1 MRGTTST
8 LKLRAFL
15 LLFSTALLALNG
27 FAQSGGVAGISGVV
41 QDATG
46 SSVPNAKVV
55 ISTDSRGVVRTLQTN
70 QAGVFAAPALIPGPG
85 YKVAVA
91 APGFA
96 PYEAKNIDLQV
107 GQNINLDIRMVL
119 GQTTTS
125 VEVNAAAQLIEDTK
139 TDVSQVVGTTDIMNL
154 PINGRRVDSFVLN
167 TAGVSNDATFGL
179 LTFRGVAGNN
189 SFLLDGN
196 DNTEQFYDENAGRT
210 RIQSQL
216 SADAVQEFQVVSTDF
231 SPEYGRAMGGVV
243 NTVTKSGTNEYHGSA
258 FYYLRS
264 TGFDAHD
271 PYSAFNPTEH
281 RIQAGG
287 TVGGAIIKNK
297 LFFFLSDDNTRRN
310 FPFVDSQVKVG
321 FLNPSTEQWVGCTVS
336 MAQCNAINA
345 LLPRFYGQIPRT
357 ALNDLYFGRLDYHL
371 NDKNTFS
378 TSFNFLHWRSPNGI
392 QTGLSSTT
400 GAGITGNGDDTVA
413 VRNGKAT
420 WTFVPTGTIVN
431 TFRYGLDT
439 DRQADGF
446 DQAELGGG
454 LGYLDVAVAGV
465 QLGPATYLPRVEPL
479 EIRNEFADD
488 VSWARGKHM
497 IKFGFTFEHVTDNV
511 NYLSNRYGSY
521 TYPTVNSFA
530 EDYSGNTTG
539 AHDYSAFTQTFGNP
553 TVDYSLKDI
562 GMYLMDQWQASN
574 KLTVTFGARY
584 EYTFMP
590 QSAQTNPLF
599 PMTGESLPSG
609 TRDLAP
615 RIGLAYR
622 ANEKTVIRAG
632 FGTFF
637 ARQVSGI
644 LDDVYT
650 GNGIY
655 QVSDS
660 LSNATLI
667 AQGPTFPNALAAPL
681 TTITQGASTL
691 DVLAPHLK
699 TPYSE
704 QGSIAVERQIAKDMV
719 FTVSGIFSRGVNL
732 WGTQDINANGPTGNY
747 TYNIDNASGQQV
759 GTYSTPV
766 YFGPRPNP
774 NFGAIYEQTN
784 GVSSSYDGLVL
795 AFEKRFAHGFQ
806 SSASYTWAHEID
818 DGQGA
823 ATNAIFGF
831 SDTAWTYNG
840 NYGLDKGSGSLDQRQ
855 RFVYTF
861 VWAPVL
867 SHSSSA
873 FAKYAINGWS
883 LSSITTIQSGRP
895 QTLTIHMNDT
905 PVTGMLY
912 SADALDG
919 FNGNFRVPFL
929 PVNSL
934 YSPWEQT
941 ENFRLT
947 KSIPLPKESIH
958 LSLMFEAFNIANNW
972 SPTALTTQAYTE
984 TKITGAAAGSPVATL
999 TYTPTAFGVGT
1010 GDGGFPDGT
1019 QARRLQVAARITF

>member
-1 MRGTTST
+1 MHR
-8 LKLRAFL
+8 R
-15 LLFSTALLALNG
+15 LALAV
-27 FAQSGGVAGISGVV
+27 FLSIAAASQVWAQAVGGQSGISGTVR
-41 QDATG
+41 DASG
-46 SSVPNAKVV
+46 AVVPNAKVV
-55 ISTDSRGVVRTLQTN
+55 ISIASQGEVRAITTN
-70 QAGVFAAPALIPGPG
+70 SAGVFTAPALLPGPG
-85 YKVAVA
+85 YQVTITV
-91 APGFA
+91 PGFA
-96 PYEAKNIDLQV
+96 NYEARDLDLEV
-107 GQNINLDIRMVL
+107 GQNINLNVAMAV

-125 VEVNAAAQLIEDTK
+125 VEVNAAAQLLEDTK
-139 TDVSQVVGTTDIMNL
+139 TDVSQVVGTREIMDL

-167 TAGVSNDATFGL
+167 TAGVTNDATFGL

-210 RIQSQL
+210 RIQSQI
-216 SADAVQEFQVVSTDF
+216 SADAVQEFEVVSTNF
-231 SPEYGRAMGGVV
+231 SAEYGRAMGGVV
-243 NTVTKSGTNEYHGSA
+243 NTVTKSGTNAIHGSA
-258 FYYLRS
+258 FYFLRS

-281 RIQAGG
+281 RIQTGG

-297 LFFFLSDDNTRRN
+297 LFYFLSADITRRN

-321 FLNPSTEQWVGCTVS
+321 FLNPTTEQWVGCTATA
-336 MAQCNAINA
+336 AQCAAINA

-357 ALNDLYFGRLDYHL
+357 AKNDLYFGRLDYHL

-378 TSFNFLHWRSPNGI
+378 TSFNFLRWLSPNGI

-400 GAGITGNGDDTVA
+400 GAGITGNGDDSVA

-420 WTFVPTGTIVN
+420 WTFVPNGRWVN
-431 TFRYGLDT
+431 AFRYGLDT

-488 VSWARGKHM
+488 VSWAKSKHM
-497 IKFGFTFEHVTDNV
+497 IKFGFTFEHVQDNV

-521 TYPTVNSFA
+521 TYPTVTSFA

-553 TVDYSLKDI
+553 AVDYGLKDI
-562 GMYLMDQWQASN
+562 GMYLMDQWQATSR
-574 KLTVTFGARY
+574 LTLTLGVRY

-590 QSAQTNPLF
+590 PPAQENPLF

-609 TRDLAP
+609 TRDFAP
-615 RIGLAYR
+615 RIGVAFKL
-622 ANEKTVIRAG
+622 NSKTVIRGGA
-632 FGTFF
+632 GTFF

-660 LSNATLI
+660 LSNAALI
-667 AQGPTFPNALAAPL
+667 AQGPVFPNVLSAPL
-681 TTITQGASTL
+681 TNLTQSASTL
-691 DVLAPHLK
+691 DVLSPHLK

-704 QGSIAVERQIAKDMV
+704 QATVAVERQLAKDMV
-719 FTVSGIFSRGVNL
+719 LTVSGIFSRGVNL
-732 WGTQDINANGPTGNY
+732 WGTQDINAPGLGAPFTY
-747 TYNIDNASGQQV
+747 TIDNATGQAV
-759 GTYSTPV
+759 GTYTTQV
-766 YFGPRPNP
+766 YSGARPNP
-774 NFGAIYEQTN
+774 NFNAIYEETN
-784 GVSSSYDGLVL
+784 GVSSWYDGLVV
-795 AFEKRFAHGFQ
+795 AFDKRFSHGFQ
-806 SSASYTWAHEID
+806 SQASYTWSHEID

-831 SDTAWTYNG
+831 SDALWTYNG
-840 NYGLDKGSGSLDQRQ
+840 NYGFDKGSGSLDQRQ
-855 RFVYTF
+855 RFVYSF
-861 VWAPVL
+861 VWAPTIW
-867 SHSSSA
+867 HHEGA
-873 FAKYAINGWS
+873 FAKYVVNNWA

-895 QTLTIHMNDT
+895 TGSPTIHMNDT
-905 PVTGMLY
+905 PTAMLY

-934 YSPWEQT
+934 YTPWVQQ

-947 KSIPLPKESIH
+947 KNIPLPRENMR
-958 LSLMFEAFNIANNW
+958 LSLNFEAYNIANNW

-984 TKITGAAAGSPVATL
+984 AKGVL

-1010 GDGGFPDGT
+1010 SDGGFPDGT
-1019 QARRLQVAARITF
+1019 QARRLQVAARFTF